1 MLPVMHLG
9 LHGSPGSAAT
19 CQYSYSSITT
29 PPRGFLGGSV
39 VKDLPAKAG
48 DEGSIPGSGKSPG
61 GGHGNPLLYS
71 CLENPMD
78 KGGWWAIQSMGL
90 QRVRHD

>member
-1 MLPVMHLG
+1 MLPVIHLG

-39 VKDLPAKAG
+39 VKDLPAMWEIWVQSLVQE
-48 DEGSIPGSGKSPG
+48 D
-61 GGHGNPLLYS
+61 PLEESVATHSNILAQ
-71 CLENPMD
+71 E
-78 KGGWWAIQSMGL
+78 IE
-90 QRVRHD
+90 